1 MPQDI
6 GPRIGID
13 GYAAYRKN
21 MNNIIQQS
29 KTLAAEM
36 KAVTSAYDK
45 NDESQEKLTKQ
56 AEILAKQIQ
65 NQQKRIDALGGA
77 VEDTAKKYGEGSTQA
92 LRYQEELNKALAAM
106 NRMEQDLK
114 TVQAQLDRTESGMDD
129 VADSA
134 EEMGDAAEAGG
145 DGFTI
150 LKGTIADLASSA
162 IQSVIGM
169 VSDFTGELLGLSEAT
184 REYREMQAKLQGSTE
199 AFGYSLDFTRGQY
212 EEFYRYL
219 ADDQM
224 ATNAITNL
232 LGLHT
237 TTENLE
243 KLTEG
248 AIGVWTAYGDSI
260 PIESLTESI
269 NETAQTAK
277 VTGVL
282 ADALNWAGISED
294 DFNEKLQSLSTTQ
307 ERADAIAD
315 TLNGTYGD
323 SKDAY
328 DKMTGSIQDAN
339 DAELDLKET
348 QADLGET
355 LEPVNTAL
363 KHLKTR
369 ALKGIEPLVEAVAD
383 GFELLEGNMS
393 NAREEFYDTI
403 DAVDDAKDA
412 LKDSS
417 ESLEDTTENLK
428 KSMEEMENG
437 ESSAKVLV
445 DALEDLEDKSGKTA
459 DEQYRMEA
467 VVSRLN
473 GMFPD
478 LGLVIDESTGKL
490 NKSTESIMDY
500 VSQSENMEIAAEKQR
515 NTADAVA
522 ALEAAEATRAE
533 TMEKASGVTARI
545 LQLESDMNGVLDLQA
560 EKEAARSEATQA
572 YNDALAAGVEDTE
585 ELYNAMMDTSE
596 VMVEYNGQMM
606 TASEAYQ
613 LMNEDLNVLKD
624 TEAGYREQLE
634 AQDAAVKTAKD
645 TLDQY
650 NASVSGSVDAMGEA
664 NAAGEGYRENL
675 GLNQETAKI
684 VKDGFIDMIKQ
695 QSTWAQNLSGTLGN
709 MVEDFVRVKEDVKE
723 NLSELISSQMDMFS
737 EFDSSLDLST
747 EQLISNMQSQVAGVQ
762 QWEEDILALADTTIN
777 RGLLK
782 YLMDMGPEG
791 AGYVSLF
798 RSMSAEELEQASS
811 AWEDAL
817 DIQNFANETGEDFL
831 NLTMEYMGDSF
842 SDLSTFFSNEA
853 NTTGE
858 QIPEGLA
865 EGIESNQAAA
875 TAAAEQMGDETLDS
889 LNGSLGVSSPSRLAK
904 QSGKYVDD
912 GLKSGIDS
920 GKAQVVQS
928 AKRLAD
934 DVIKAINTAMGT
946 SGGTSTK
953 TKPMGEKAGKSIA
966 AGITSQVTTV
976 KTAAQKIAN
985 EAVRSM
991 NSALGTSGSS
1001 STKTKP
1007 IGQKASKGVAT
1018 GITSQNSSVQ
1028 SAAKRVANAA
1038 VSSMRSGLPSST
1050 FRGMG
1055 SNAAY
1060 AMANGISSG
1069 RSAVISAAASVA
1081 ASAISAAR
1089 SQLQIHSPSRVFW
1102 DMGENS
1108 ADAYAGG
1115 LEERKKNLIDSV
1127 MGTLDFNMQNA
1138 IAATRADAD
1147 PIIRAI
1153 EGTAGTNMGGVTM
1166 NIYAAEGQS
1175 AREIADTVIYRL
1187 KHLVNQREAV
1197 FG

>member
-1 MPQDI
+1 MSQDI
-6 GPRIGID
+6 GPRIGIE

-65 NQQKRIDALGGA
+65 NQQKRINALGGA

-92 LRYQEELNKALAAM
+92 LRYQEELNKALTAM

-114 TVQAQLDRTESGMDD
+114 TVQTQLDRTESGMDD

-294 DFNEKLQSLSTTQ
+294 DFNEKLQSLSSTQ

-363 KHLKTR
+363 KRLKTR

-383 GFELLEGNMS
+383 GFELLEVNMS

-403 DAVDDAKDA
+403 EAVDDAKDA
-412 LKDSS
+412 LKDSG

-467 VVSRLN
+467 VVARLN

-490 NKSTESIMDY
+490 NKSTESIMEY

-515 NTADAVA
+515 NAADAVA

-560 EKEAARSEATQA
+560 EKEAARLEATQA

-585 ELYNAMMDTSE
+585 KWHNAMMDTSE

-606 TASEAYQ
+606 TASEACQ
-613 LMNEDLNVLKD
+613 LMNEDLIVLKD

-650 NASVSGSVDAMGEA
+650 NASISGSAGAMGEA

-675 GLNQETAKI
+675 ILNQETAKI
-684 VKDGFIDMIKQ
+684 VKDSFIDMMKQ
-695 QSTWAQNLSGTLGN
+695 QTEWTKNLAGNLGN
-709 MVEDFVRVKEDVKE
+709 MVTEFVEMKND
-723 NLSELISSQMDMFS
+723 LGELISSQMNLFS
-737 EFDSSLDLST
+737 EFDSSVDLST
-747 EQLISNMQSQVAGVQ
+747 GQLISNMQSQVAGVQ
-762 QWEEDILALADTTIN
+762 QWEEDILALTNSTIDD
-777 RGLLK
+777 GLLK
-782 YLMDMGPEG
+782 HLMDMGPEG

-798 RSMSAEELEQASS
+798 RQMSADELEQANT
-811 AWEDAL
+811 AWREAM
-817 DIQNFANETGEDFL
+817 DIQSFANDAGQELLEWGMEYIGGGIDDLSKYLFGGMSETGE
-831 NLTMEYMGDSF
+831 
-842 SDLSTFFSNEA
+842 
-853 NTTGE
+853 
-858 QIPEGLA
+858 QVPEGLA

-875 TAAAEQMGDETLDS
+875 TAAAEQLGDETIDS
-889 LNGSLGVSSPSRLAK
+889 VNGSLGVSSPSRLTK

-946 SGGTSTK
+946 SGGMSTK

-966 AGITSQVTTV
+966 TGITSQVTTV